1 MPVAANDLNTHKGS
15 IIVSWILAAVVT
27 LRYLAGRLPQNK
39 NDPYHVA
46 DNPFTANIIVIMVY
60 WSLMFLLQIAF
71 VIQLF
76 IPLRETGNGS
86 ENRLEISKKIGWHF
100 TFFNLLVFLWTLL
113 FVSGHYFWSDVFVVV
128 NFLNILQLHR
138 VHKTH
143 KLESLPLLVF
153 IHWPITAFPLSWLF
167 YAIFM
172 NTSVLFHVHK
182 FVGRII
188 SNVLIWAFL
197 VVPGFALVV
206 LNDWSIALT
215 SSILTFGI
223 GLGQLFTKAFAL
235 QWIFAFIIS
244 GLLFAGAVAAFVTS
258 VFKTDRTLDERAPL
272 LEDN

>member
-1 MPVAANDLNTHKGS
+1 MPIAANDLRVHKTA
-15 IIVSWILAAVVT
+15 IILSWLLAAVVT

-46 DNPFTANIIVIMVY
+46 DNPFTANILVILTY
-60 WSLMFLLQIAF
+60 WLLMFLLQISF

-76 IPLRETGNGS
+76 IPIKEEGTSR
-86 ENRLEISKKIGWHF
+86 ENRLEISRNIGWHF
-100 TFFNLLVFLWTLL
+100 TAFNIGIFAWTLL
-113 FVSGHYFWSDVFVVV
+113 FVNGHYFWSEVFVVV

-138 VHKTH
+138 VHQTY

-153 IHWPITAFPLSWLF
+153 IHWPITAFPFSWLF
-167 YAIFM
+167 YAFFM
-172 NTSVLFHVHK
+172 NGAVLFHVHK
-182 FVGRII
+182 FVGRVI

-197 VVPGFALVV
+197 LVPGLALVV

-215 SSILTFGI
+215 SSVLTFGI
-223 GLGQLFTKAFAL
+223 GLGQFLTKLFAL

-244 GLLFAGAVAAFVTS
+244 GLLFAGAVAAFVTGPLG
-258 VFKTDRTLDERAPL
+258 KGRTLEERAPL